1 MALTGLSQPA
11 LPSDGLIRLD
21 TGNAEVLGW
30 VI

>member
-11 LPSDGLIRLD
+11 LPSDGLIRRD
-21 TGNAEVLGW
+21 TGSAEVLGW